1 MQSGH
6 NSLASYDG
14 TLPPVQ
20 GTSHAVAVAAQSF
33 HLGDSARTD
42 DRAAWQAF
50 FAKLEACAAL
60 EAPWTLVLQDPL
72 ANSFVSSVV
81 DDPRADPR
89 MVIEAR
95 AAASEVN
102 GRHTSSRLSHA
113 LQEALCTHQGH
124 LS

>member
-1 MQSGH
+1 M
-6 NSLASYDG
+6 LRR
-14 TLPPVQ
+14 
-20 GTSHAVAVAAQSF
+20 AAQSF

-42 DRAAWQAF
+42 DRAAWQTF

-95 AAASEVN
+95 AAAREWDRAPHCQPLVACPARSDFFVCVQTI
-102 GRHTSSRLSHA
+102 G
-113 LQEALCTHQGH
+113 Q
-124 LS
+124 

>member
-1 MQSGH
+1 VEKQF
-6 NSLASYDG
+6 
-14 TLPPVQ
+14 
-20 GTSHAVAVAAQSF
+20 HAVTSGETHLRGMTAQVPLSRAPHALWAVAAQSF

-95 AAASEVN
+95 
-102 GRHTSSRLSHA
+102 R
-113 LQEALCTHQGH
+113 CK
-124 LS
+124 